1 LPIYNKA
8 QYLSRSIGS
17 IQIQTLKDI
26 EIIPVNDCSNDKSLE
41 ILEKMKEKDRRI
53 NIVNNN
59 KNKGLLYSRAV
70 GILHSKG
77 EYLMNLDP
85 DDRLE
90 GPDNLKYLYRKA
102 KREKVDLVNFGLIIS
117 NNSNLIKYINCG
129 YFDKKITQPQIYELA
144 KENNDYL
151 ITNKLVKKEI
161 FLKAYQQIQLQINS
175 IKWNYAEDEIW
186 SSFVNKHA
194 NSMICVNK
202 MIFIYY
208 SNNDSLMNNRN
219 NYDLYF
225 SNMINYLEMFT
236 KIFHNK
242 NDLKYLKLKICVIIK
257 ILSSKENLLRIRNNT
272 EIKEK

>member
-1 LPIYNKA
+1 MNILKILNNSWKKNNQKIKIILLIVLPIFFFFNTKYNHSPKISIFLPIYNKA

-117 NNSNLIKYINCG
+117 NNSNLIKYI
-129 YFDKKITQPQIYELA
+129 
-144 KENNDYL
+144 
-151 ITNKLVKKEI
+151 I
-161 FLKAYQQIQLQINS
+161 F
-175 IKWNYAEDEIW
+175 
-186 SSFVNKHA
+186 
-194 NSMICVNK
+194 
-202 MIFIYY
+202 
-208 SNNDSLMNNRN
+208 
-219 NYDLYF
+219 
-225 SNMINYLEMFT
+225 
-236 KIFHNK
+236 
-242 NDLKYLKLKICVIIK
+242 
-257 ILSSKENLLRIRNNT
+257 
-272 EIKEK
+272 